1 MRVDIMELE
10 IAARRQRAQAIAE
23 LIAAAFAW
31 LVSRK
36 PQARPAARAHFA
48 R

>member
-1 MRVDIMELE
+1 MRVDVIE
-10 IAARRQRAQAIAE
+10 IEFAARRHRAKAIAE

-36 PQARPAARAHFA
+36 PQPTRTVTA
-48 R
+48 